1 MGCFDVY
8 CSLCGLPLNS
18 GYSDLVQKW
27 MYKCTLLLNNN
38 KIIHGATE
46 SACNY
51 HFYVKGKSYDSLLY
65 NERSFIVVHTDCW
78 KYVKKEMKIE
88 LKYSDFPMVDK
99 FYKKNNYNFFS
110 FNISYIPISKYW
122 GQSFEVDNYKKGGY
136 TLDNPSKNKFLGN
149 FIKDS
154 IKKLNI
160 KIERQGPRV
169 SATLYNSNDL
179 LVGSDNN
186 LWKISKNKWIKE
198 NTMREYKYISK
209 IKLDNSNKTFLE
221 NIYKYFM
228 YEYVNIQT
236 KKIKLLNIPQ
246 LGEVSS
252 IGVIIKNIN
261 IEIKYNIFS
270 IIIVLL
276 YNETGEKE
284 LEKLINNNFGLPII

>member
-1 MGCFDVY
+1 
-8 CSLCGLPLNS
+8 
-18 GYSDLVQKW
+18 

-284 LEKLINNNFGLPII
+284 LEKLINNNFSLPTI